1 MKFIQKKSPTGNAC
15 VLVMEISSRIV
26 GAPIE
31 FEVLACEFRQESKI
45 AEIVAKVMLEIWE
58 GVD

>member
-1 MKFIQKKSPTGNAC
+1 
-15 VLVMEISSRIV
+15 MEISSRIV